1 MAITSLAAAAPA
13 YATAARGL
21 RGAAVQTMLEE
32 ASIVHGHP
40 RNLRKESLPARI
52 LSDVAS
58 LCTPQDRYDAYLN
71 IAEGILEETSAIVDS
86 SIGIIENP
94 AKGSITFSQRSL

>member
-1 MAITSLAAAAPA
+1 
-13 YATAARGL
+13 
-21 RGAAVQTMLEE
+21 MLEE